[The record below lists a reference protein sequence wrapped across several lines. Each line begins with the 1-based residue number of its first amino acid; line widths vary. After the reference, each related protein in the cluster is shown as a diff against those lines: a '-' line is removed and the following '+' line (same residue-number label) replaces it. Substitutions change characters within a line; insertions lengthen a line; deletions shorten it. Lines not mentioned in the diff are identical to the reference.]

1 MSVMVVVPAF
11 AERKPRNPPI
21 VARIVTGVEAAASP
35 HVRGRVD
42 EPRGVQTE
50 NDAQKYAPQK

>member
-1 MSVMVVVPAF
+1 MVVVPAF